1 MLMLFQARLKGPI
14 LLILRESY
22 VIFNHVSYQRGFFF
36 FFFGYKILHANGFP
50 DILFLWST
58 NFLYMVPNPTL
69 IKPLTGT

>member
-1 MLMLFQARLKGPI
+1 MLMLFQAGLKGPI

-22 VIFNHVSYQRGFFF
+22 VIFNHVSYQRVLFIY
-36 FFFGYKILHANGFP
+36 FGDKILHANGFP